1 LTCSAV
7 CGILNL
13 LEVRNKK
20 NKKQIK
26 NKVMKK
32 FLINY
37 TPAVHEGQENDS
49 SKSFFY
55 RVEMDEQFANRSEN
69 DNSAGMAA
77 KDADSGLWKRFRW
90 DRINSTVA
98 I

>member
-1 LTCSAV
+1 MTCSAV

-37 TPAVHEGQENDS
+37 TPAVHEGQENNED
-49 SKSFFY
+49 KSFFY
-55 RVEMDEQFANRSEN
+55 RVEMDEQFANRSEQ
-69 DNSAGMAA
+69 DHSAGMSA
-77 KDADSGLWKRFRW
+77 KDTETGEWKRFRW
-90 DRINSTVA
+90 DRIQSAVA
-98 I
+98 L